1 MMYCLHK
8 RYLAKAALPI
18 VLTSYFLIL
27 TSVSKAATTTLNAV
41 INPGSLTV
49 TNSSVASI
57 SAVTL
62 EGVSQSSAGSLG
74 PIIVTDNRGTGAGWS
89 VTMTVSDFSC
99 CTPIR
104 TITSTNLTVAPGSLS
119 VVSGK
124 TAGVSAGETHTVSS
138 ATDPVT
144 LMTAIAD
151 SGLGSYRVTPTIN
164 LSIPGDAYAGTYTA
178 TVTVTII

>member
-1 MMYCLHK
+1 MYCLHK
-8 RYLAKAALPI
+8 RYLAIIPALAALI
-18 VLTSYFLIL
+18 SYFLIL

-62 EGVSQSSAGSLG
+62 EGVSQSSTGSLG
-74 PIIVTDNRGTGAGWS
+74 PITVTDNRGTGAGWS
-89 VTMTVSDFSC
+89 VTMTVSDFTC
-99 CTPIR
+99 CEPVR
-104 TITSTNLTVAPGSLS
+104 TIPSTNLTVNPGS
-119 VVSGK
+119 VNIVSGK
-124 TAGVSAGETHTVSS
+124 SVGVSAGESHTVSS

-151 SGLGSYRVTPTIN
+151 SGLGSYRVTPNIT